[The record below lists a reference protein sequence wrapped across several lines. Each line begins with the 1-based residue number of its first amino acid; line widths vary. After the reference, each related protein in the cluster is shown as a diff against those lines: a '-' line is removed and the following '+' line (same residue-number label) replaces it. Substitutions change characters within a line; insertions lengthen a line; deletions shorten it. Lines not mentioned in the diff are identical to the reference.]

1 MKTIRIQTDDFDL
14 AQEYQLLRQLSS
26 TVGAVV
32 TFTGLVR
39 DFQDDGEG
47 ECALDGALDGAIES
61 LSLEH
66 YPGMTET
73 LLAEIVE
80 QAHERWSLIGSTVI
94 HRVGKLLPTDQI
106 VFVGVAS
113 QHRGDAF
120 EAAQFLMDYLK
131 TKATFWK
138 KVSQDGEHSWVES
151 KDSDAAAASRWD
163 KGLLLGDAEGS
174 LLGDAEGSLSKNAE
188 GSLLGDAE
196 GSLLKDAEGSL
207 SKNAEGSLLS
217 DAEGSDHA

>member
-47 ECALDGALDGAIES
+47 ECDLDGALDGAPRNFDIVKA
-61 LSLEH
+61 LPWH
-66 YPGMTET
+66 DGD
-73 LLAEIVE
+73 LLQEIVE

-151 KDSDAAAASRWD
+151 KDSDQTA
-163 KGLLLGDAEGS
+163 KGALAQG
-174 LLGDAEGSLSKNAE
+174 
-188 GSLLGDAE
+188 
-196 GSLLKDAEGSL
+196 
-207 SKNAEGSLLS
+207 
-217 DAEGSDHA
+217 HA